1 MPSRPSAAWE
11 RLGEMLVRRRLE
23 LDPRYRNRQ
32 TFSRERGPRLY
43 RVFSDVE
50 LGKRSS
56 YKPSTLA
63 EIEAAYQLEPG
74 SIGRFL
80 DGGDLEAPEAGGSEP
95 AAASSAEAP
104 QIICVLATI
113 GRNTATE
120 VAEITVLADKVQ
132 AVVSVARAYQ
142 PHGRLHGEKLFPRDL
157 AADQRLA
164 TAWNVLNLMGLD
176 DELQASIAAWN
187 VVSKDAATS
196 GERRAGA
203 GRVRDDLE
211 PADQNRT

>member
-32 TFSRERGPRLY
+32 TFARERGPRLY

-50 LGKRSS
+50 LGKRTS
-56 YKPSTLA
+56 YKPATLA

-80 DGGDLEAPEAGGSEP
+80 GGGDLDPPQSGGSGP
-95 AAASSAEAP
+95 AAASSDEAP

-120 VAEITVLADKVQ
+120 IAEITVLADKVQ

-142 PHGRLHGEKLFPRDL
+142 PYGLLHGEKLFPRDL
-157 AADQRLA
+157 AEDLRLA
-164 TAWNVLNLMGLD
+164 RAWDVLNPMGLD

-187 VVSKDAATS
+187 VVSKDAAAS
-196 GERRAGA
+196 GEWRAA
-203 GRVRDDLE
+203 ESDME
-211 PADQNRT
+211 SIKIS

>member
-1 MPSRPSAAWE
+1 MRCSSA
-11 RLGEMLVRRRLE
+11 RRLE

-32 TFSRERGPRLY
+32 TFARERGPRLY

-56 YKPSTLA
+56 YKPAALA

-80 DGGDLEAPEAGGSEP
+80 GGGDLDPPQSGGSEPAAASSEPAAASSEP

-120 VAEITVLADKVQ
+120 IAEITVLADKVQ

-142 PHGRLHGEKLFPRDL
+142 PYGR
-157 AADQRLA
+157 AAR
-164 TAWNVLNLMGLD
+164 
-176 DELQASIAAWN
+176 
-187 VVSKDAATS
+187 
-196 GERRAGA
+196 
-203 GRVRDDLE
+203 
-211 PADQNRT
+211 

>member
-23 LDPRYRNRQ
+23 LDPRYRSRQ

-43 RVFSDVE
+43 HVFSDVE

-56 YKPSTLA
+56 YKASTLA

-80 DGGDLEAPEAGGSEP
+80 GGGDLEAPEVGGSKP
-95 AAASSAEAP
+95 ATASSAEAP

-142 PHGRLHGEKLFPRDL
+142 PYGRLHGEKLFPRDL

-176 DELQASIAAWN
+176 DEMQASIAAWN
-187 VVSKDAATS
+187 VVSTDAAAS
-196 GERRAGA
+196 GERRAGG